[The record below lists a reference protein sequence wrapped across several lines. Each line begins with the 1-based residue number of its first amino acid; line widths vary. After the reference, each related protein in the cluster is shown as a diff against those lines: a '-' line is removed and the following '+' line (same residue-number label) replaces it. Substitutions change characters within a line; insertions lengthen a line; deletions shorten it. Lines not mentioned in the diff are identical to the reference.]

1 MSVKNSTFIGG
12 FSLIKISDG
21 LLHLLGTRQCL
32 KLYPARVI
40 TGTRVLGACM
50 RVEFQK
56 ITKLSVQ
63 NSIFIGDLFLIEV
76 SNGLLHPL
84 GSRQRVKLYPARV
97 LPVTPVFRSLH
108 VFRVH
113 NDHLNECTK

>member
-1 MSVKNSTFIGG
+1 
-12 FSLIKISDG
+12 
-21 LLHLLGTRQCL
+21 
-32 KLYPARVI
+32 
-40 TGTRVLGACM
+40 M

-84 GSRQRVKLYPARV
+84 GSRQRVKLCPARV
-97 LPVTPVFRSLH
+97 LSVTPVFRSLH
-108 VFRVH
+108 AHVFIVRIQK
-113 NDHLNECTK
+113 DHLNECTK

>member
-1 MSVKNSTFIGG
+1 
-12 FSLIKISDG
+12 
-21 LLHLLGTRQCL
+21 
-32 KLYPARVI
+32 
-40 TGTRVLGACM
+40 M
-50 RVEFQK
+50 RVEYQK

-76 SNGLLHPL
+76 SDGLLHPL

-108 VFRVH
+108 AFRVKK
-113 NDHLNECTK
+113 DHLNECKKYHVDWALISYRGFRWVTPSRWWSSESKVVSS